1 MYLQFELV
9 SSRTGN
15 FDSSACCHDQMFVL
29 VNGDGDHVYNDDDL
43 GVKEGGQAG
52 AGKRPNCTSRE
63 AACTLQSPLLCISIF
78 YLVFSTLKHPET
90 DRKEKIEN

>member
-1 MYLQFELV
+1 MSCSNV
-9 SSRTGN
+9 CPG
-15 FDSSACCHDQMFVL
+15 DGD
-29 VNGDGDHVYNDDDL
+29 GDGDHGDNDDDL

-90 DRKEKIEN
+90 DRREK